1 MLRIMANY
9 FSVFPKLP
17 SLRKKYNFSSSNYWD
32 SRYRN
37 NGSSGRGS
45 YGHLAA
51 FKADFLNGFVIDKN
65 VESVLELGCGDGNQL
80 SLALYPSSGGLDVS
94 KKAIEMCKK
103 IFLKDS
109 SKSFS
114 LLSEDKHSK
123 AELILSLDVIY
134 HLVEDDIF
142 VEYMSSLFDRSL
154 EWVVVY
160 SSNFTCPDQG
170 VSEHVKHRE
179 FVEWVKLNRKDFSL
193 YQVIPNKYPLDRFRE
208 TGSFAD
214 FYIFRKIN

>member
-1 MLRIMANY
+1 
-9 FSVFPKLP
+9 
-17 SLRKKYNFSSSNYWD
+17 
-32 SRYRN
+32 
-37 NGSSGRGS
+37 
-45 YGHLAA
+45 
-51 FKADFLNGFVIDKN
+51 
-65 VESVLELGCGDGNQL
+65 
-80 SLALYPSSGGLDVS
+80 
-94 KKAIEMCKK
+94 MCKDIPK
-103 IFLKDS
+103 RLLQVFL
-109 SKSFS
+109 

-142 VEYMSSLFDRSL
+142 VEYMSSFDRSL

-193 YQVIPNKYPLDRFRE
+193 YQVIPNK
-208 TGSFAD
+208 
-214 FYIFRKIN
+214 